1 MFVITC
7 LHFFLYYSIAC
18 SSVWD
23 AVLCFSCFQ
32 QDFYF
37 FGVVNYVLPVLLS
50 FHCFTGF
57 DHSFMGMG
65 SYNEV
70 MTTARLS
77 CVCFCVYCVN
87 ALFSLENLSTGDG
100 GWLAGFS
107 CIFSRLYCHLLLS
120 TP

>member
-1 MFVITC
+1 M
-7 LHFFLYYSIAC
+7 
-18 SSVWD
+18 
-23 AVLCFSCFQ
+23 LCFASHVFNRISI
-32 QDFYF
+32 YL
-37 FGVVNYVLPVLLS
+37 VLSILFPVLLS

-87 ALFSLENLSTGDG
+87 ASFSLENHSTGDG

-107 CIFSRLYCHLLLS
+107 CIFLVFIVISY
-120 TP
+120 

>member
-1 MFVITC
+1 MFVIIC
-7 LHFFLYYSIAC
+7 LHFFLTIHCMFECLGCCAL
-18 SSVWD
+18 
-23 AVLCFSCFQ
+23 LCFFMFSTG
-32 QDFYF
+32 FY
-37 FGVVNYVLPVLLS
+37 GVLNYVLSVLLS